1 MRIAFEGIL
10 LALLVGVGILMV
22 GVPLVKV
29 FRIMFPKKT
38 DSLKEAQER
47 LEIARKEREAA
58 RLNKEAEKVYSELY
72 DEVLEE
78 ASLEDE
84 FLEEESDRRTNGK

>member
-1 MRIAFEGIL
+1 
-10 LALLVGVGILMV
+10 MV
-22 GVPLVKV
+22 GVPLVKELS
-29 FRIMFPKKT
+29 IMYPKKT
-38 DSLKEAQER
+38 DSVKEAQER
-47 LEIARKEREAA
+47 LEAARKEREAA

-72 DEVLEE
+72 NEALEE

>member
-58 RLNKEAEKVYSELY
+58 RLNKEVEKVYSELY
-72 DEVLEE
+72 NEALEE
-78 ASLEDE
+78 TAIEE
-84 FLEEESDRRTNGK
+84 AAEEESELREHGK